1 MNTPLNEVRI
11 LLVEDSPTDALL
23 IREALF
29 DVQDFVSVL
38 LHVER
43 MSEGMDRFQAEHFD
57 VVLLDLGL
65 PDSQGL
71 DTFTRLHAGKPEVP
85 IIVLTGL
92 DDLSAGLLAI
102 QEGAQDY
109 LLKRDIQPALLGRA
123 IRYAI
128 ERHHVSAALAASE
141 ERFQLAVSGAAAGL
155 WDWNLLTG
163 AMFLSAH
170 FHEIMGYDDRELPN
184 EARAHLAAI
193 HPDDVDR
200 VTSILDRH
208 LAHERSYDVE
218 YRVRTKSG
226 EFRWIQSRGQAL
238 WDSAGEPYRMVGWIM
253 DISDRRRAEEQLR
266 ESREELKRLSASILR
281 AREEEKARIARELH
295 DDLGQQLTALKM
307 VTAVLDNKL
316 KGAEAGSPEAMVGNL
331 YSMIDQIVVSVRR
344 IAADLRPRM
353 LDDLGLV
360 PAVDWLI
367 EDFSSRYGIRV
378 VRRIDANQIAFN
390 RESATAVFRMVQEA
404 LTNSARHSGA
414 TEVAIGIRRDEPHCI
429 VTIGDNGRGANS
441 DVRPGLKSFGLL
453 GMRER
458 AERLGGELQIETAPG
473 RGFTV
478 TIVMPLATV
487 EADELD

>member
-11 LLVEDSPTDALL
+11 LLVEDSPTDAFL
-23 IREALF
+23 IREALS

-38 LHVER
+38 FHVER
-43 MSEGMDRFQAEHFD
+43 LSEGMDHFQAEHFD

-71 DTFTRLHAGKPEVP
+71 DTFSRLHAGKPEVP

-102 QEGAQDY
+102 QDGAQDY

-128 ERHHVSAALAASE
+128 ERHRVSVALAASE

-163 AMFLSAH
+163 AMYLSAH
-170 FHEIMGYDDRELPN
+170 FHEIMGYDDRGLPN
-184 EARAHLAAI
+184 EARAHLDAI
-193 HPDDVDR
+193 HPDDADR

-238 WDSAGEPYRMVGWIM
+238 WDSTGAPYRMVGWIM

-266 ESREELKRLSASILR
+266 DSREELKRLSASILR

-307 VTAVLDNKL
+307 VTAVLENKL
-316 KGAEAGSPEAMVGNL
+316 KGAEEGSPEAMVCNL

-367 EDFSSRYGIRV
+367 ADFSSRYGMRV
-378 VRRIDANQIAFN
+378 LRRIDANQIAFN

-414 TEVAIGIRRDEPHCI
+414 TEVTIGIRRDEPHCI
-429 VTIGDNGRGANS
+429 VTIEDNGLGADS

-458 AERLGGELQIETAPG
+458 AERLGGELRIQTAPG
-473 RGFTV
+473 HGFTV

-487 EADELD
+487 EADEPD

>member
-11 LLVEDSPTDALL
+11 LLVEDSPTDTFL

-29 DVQDFVSVL
+29 EVRDFVSVL
-38 LHVER
+38 HHAER
-43 MSEGMDRFQAEHFD
+43 LSEGIDHFRAEPVD
-57 VVLLDLGL
+57 VALLDLGL

-71 DTFTRLHAGKPEVP
+71 DTFSRLHAEKPGVP

-92 DDLSAGLLAI
+92 DDLSAGLQAI

-109 LLKRDIQPALLGRA
+109 LLKKDIQPALLGRA

-128 ERHHVSAALAASE
+128 ERHHVSVALAESE

-163 AMFLSAH
+163 TMYLSAH

-184 EARAHLAAI
+184 DARTHLDAI
-193 HPDDVDR
+193 HPDDIDR
-200 VTSILDRH
+200 VKSILDRH
-208 LAHERSYDVE
+208 LLRERTYDVE

-226 EFRWIQSRGQAL
+226 AFRWIQSRGQAL

-266 ESREELKRLSASILR
+266 ESREELKRLSAGILR

-307 VTAVLDNKL
+307 VTAVLENKL

-367 EDFSSRYGIRV
+367 ADFSSRYGIHV
-378 VRRIDANQIAFN
+378 VRSIDANQIAFN

-414 TEVAIGIRRDEPHCI
+414 TEVTIGISRDEPNCI
-429 VTIGDNGRGANS
+429 VTIADNGQGAES

-458 AERLGGELQIETAPG
+458 AERVGGELRIETAPG
-473 RGFTV
+473 HGFTV
-478 TIVMPLATV
+478 KIVMPLAAV
-487 EADELD
+487 EADDHD